1 LKLFDK
7 DKVYTTHA
15 KRKTLSP
22 MF

>member
-15 KRKTLSP
+15 KRKTSSP